1 MSKGVL
7 IICQHFVPYTP
18 SVGGVARVAYLAKQL
33 VDRGVNV
40 HVLTSD
46 GVDYGFLGFDEHLSQ
61 LSVNYLRDPLKFL
74 VQASLKKA
82 TANMDAVSSFSFMSF
97 LRGVKRLV
105 YKLVIPDLGL
115 LMVPRYYFAASRLIT
130 SKDIGTVIVSTPPH
144 SMQIV
149 GGLLKKRFGNRIEL
163 VADYRDS
170 WNASI
175 IFSQDSAIG
184 SYISKWLERFC
195 LRQANI
201 VTFVSNPMLKKLC
214 ALYPE
219 LEIEAKGLLV
229 MNGFAGSPSEYS
241 DKTRRLPLR
250 IGYFGMAD
258 DDLNGYRNVEL
269 LFKAIAAANSAGA
282 SLELVFY
289 GSLRL
294 SRLNV
299 EDYPFV
305 QIYDPVPHGKVI
317 EKMHEMDYL
326 LVLHTDPESSDE
338 VVTGKFFDYIQA
350 RRPMLC
356 FSPLNMEAA
365 RIINAEKIGVWA
377 DSSSLEHAVSAFL
390 SLVEEEFPK
399 LKDSLFVHSFSRQG
413 QYSRLIDKLS
423 VP

>member
-33 VDRGVNV
+33 VDRGVDV
-40 HVLTSD
+40 HVLTSN
-46 GVDYGFLGFDEHLSQ
+46 GVDYGYLGFDEHLSRVT
-61 LSVNYLRDPLKFL
+61 VNYLNDPLKFL

-82 TANMDAVSSFSFMSF
+82 TANIDAASSFSFMSF

-130 SKDIGTVIVSTPPH
+130 SNGIGTVIVSTPPH

-149 GGLLKKRFGNRIEL
+149 GGLLKKRFGNRIKL

-175 IFSQDSAIG
+175 IFSPDSTIG

-195 LRQANI
+195 LRQADI
-201 VTFVSNPMLKKLC
+201 VTFVSNPMLNKLC

-219 LEIEAKGLLV
+219 LEIKAKGLLV

-241 DKTRRLPLR
+241 GKARCQPLR

-305 QIYDPVPHGKVI
+305 QIHDPVPHGKVV

-356 FSPLNMEAA
+356 FSPFNMEAA

-390 SLVEEEFPK
+390 TLVDEEFPK
-399 LKDSLFVHSFSRQG
+399 LQDSLFVHSFSRQG
-413 QYSRLIDKLS
+413 QYSRLIDELS

>member
-1 MSKGVL
+1 MSNGVL

-18 SVGGVARVAYLAKQL
+18 SVGGVARVVYLAKQL
-33 VDRGVNV
+33 VESGVDV
-40 HVLTSD
+40 HVLTSN
-46 GVDYGFLGFDEHLSQ
+46 GVDYGYLGFDEHLSRVTV
-61 LSVNYLRDPLKFL
+61 SYLNDPLKFF

-82 TANMDAVSSFSFMSF
+82 TANIDAASSFSFMSF

-105 YKLVIPDLGL
+105 YKMVVPDLGL
-115 LMVPRYYFAASRLIT
+115 LMVPRYYFEASQLIA
-130 SKDIGTVIVSTPPH
+130 SKGIGTVIVSTPPH

-149 GGLLKKRFGNRIEL
+149 GGLLKKRFGKRIKL

-175 IFSQDSAIG
+175 IFSPDSTIG

-195 LRQANI
+195 LRQADI
-201 VTFVSNPMLKKLC
+201 VTFVSNPMLNKLC
-214 ALYPE
+214 TLYPE
-219 LEIEAKGLLV
+219 LEVKAKGLLV

-241 DKTRRLPLR
+241 IKARCRPLR

-269 LFKAIAAANSAGA
+269 LFKTIAAANSAGA

-294 SRLNV
+294 SRLSL

-305 QIYDPVPHGKVI
+305 QIHDPVPHGKVV
-317 EKMHEMDYL
+317 EKMREMDYL

-338 VVTGKFFDYIQA
+338 VITGKFFDYLQA

-356 FSPLNMEAA
+356 FSPFNMEAA

-377 DSSSLEHAVSAFL
+377 DSNSSEHAVSALL
-390 SLVEEEFPK
+390 SLVDEEFPK
-399 LKDSLFVHSFSRQG
+399 LQDSLFVHSFSRQG
-413 QYSRLIDKLS
+413 QYSRLIDKLG